1 MGLEASSGF
10 VAGEEHRNPLDDGD
24 VTERVGMSIS
34 RGMGAG
40 LAALLCSTTALA
52 QKYDG
57 SGPPTFVPHTLQ
69 EALAASYLTNPT
81 LQAERANLRA
91 TDENVPTA
99 VAGWRPTVSVTTSGT
114 VNDGRSS
121 SGQIAGFTTGTTIL
135 HGLGGYTNS
144 VSAVQPLY
152 TGGRTTGQ
160 THQAVNRVMAERANL
175 ISTEQQVFSN
185 VVNAYVGVIE
195 DQQLLQLQINN
206 EKVLE
211 EQLRA
216 TNDRFRV
223 GEITRTDVAQ
233 AEAALAS
240 ARAARQQA
248 EGTLQTAQATY
259 TQQVGTAPP
268 PNLIPPQPLVL
279 PVKDQDHAVAL
290 AVANNPNVIN
300 ALFTESSDKD
310 AVDVEMAV
318 LLPKLSL
325 QGQYVR
331 SENQGLIGQASEL
344 KEGLITLTVPI
355 YQGGAEY
362 AAVRQAKQTAQ
373 QARRLVDVQRRS
385 AAQLAISNWQNLL
398 SFKASIDSD
407 RTAVQ
412 SNIVALDGV
421 ERQAIVGTSTTLE
434 VLQQQQTLLTA
445 QVALVQSLSNLVLTS
460 YGVAAAIGRLTARD
474 LTLNVPIYDEVAY
487 YNAVKDR
494 AWGLNDYAVGQP
506 GR

>member
-1 MGLEASSGF
+1 MPINRGLG
-10 VAGEEHRNPLDDGD
+10 
-24 VTERVGMSIS
+24 VG
-34 RGMGAG
+34 
-40 LAALLCSTTALA
+40 LVALLYGTTALA

-57 SGPPTFVPHTLQ
+57 SGPPSFVPHTLQ
-69 EALAASYLTNPT
+69 EALASAYLTNPT

-114 VNDGRSS
+114 LETGASS
-121 SGQIAGFTTGTTIL
+121 AGVENQQVTNPLTNALTNQAVAVPATPL
-135 HGLGGYTNS
+135 HGLRGYTTS
-144 VSAVQPLY
+144 LTAVQPLY
-152 TGGRTTGQ
+152 EGGRTTGQ

-175 ISTEQQVFSN
+175 ISTEQQVFAN
-185 VVNAYVGVIE
+185 VVSAYVGVIE

-240 ARAARQQA
+240 ARATRQQA

-259 TQQVGTAPP
+259 TQQVGTPPP

-279 PVKDQDHAVAL
+279 PVRNQGEAVAI
-290 AVANNPNVIN
+290 AVSNNPNVVN
-300 ALFTESSDKD
+300 ALFTESADKD
-310 AVDVEMAV
+310 AVDVAMSV
-318 LLPKLSL
+318 LLPKLNL
-325 QGQYVR
+325 QGQYV
-331 SENQGLIGQASEL
+331 NQADQGLPNERSFL
-344 KEGLITLTVPI
+344 SEGLLTLTVPL

-373 QARRLVDVQRRS
+373 QGRRQVDVQRRS
-385 AAQLAISNWQNLL
+385 AAELAISNWQSLL
-398 SFKASIDSD
+398 SYKASIDSN
-407 RTAVQ
+407 RTAIQ
-412 SNIVALDGV
+412 SNIIALDGV

-445 QVALVQSLSNLVLTS
+445 QVALVQSLSSLVLSS

-474 LTLNVPIYDEVAY
+474 LRLPVPLYDETAY
-487 YNAVKDR
+487 YNAVRDR
-494 AWGLNDYAVGQP
+494 AFGISDYAVGQP

>member
-1 MGLEASSGF
+1 
-10 VAGEEHRNPLDDGD
+10 
-24 VTERVGMSIS
+24 MSIR
-34 RGMGAG
+34 RGVGAG
-40 LAALLCSTTALA
+40 LAALLCSTAALA

-57 SGPPTFVPHTLQ
+57 SGSPTFIAHDLQ
-69 EALAASYLTNPT
+69 EALASAYLTNPT
-81 LQAERANLRA
+81 LQAERAALRA
-91 TDENVPTA
+91 VDENVPTA

-114 VNDGRSS
+114 VYNGTSS
-121 SGQIAGFTTGTTIL
+121 TTFGSGLQSASNTQRLRGTLGYTTG
-135 HGLGGYTNS
+135 
-144 VSAVQPLY
+144 VSINQPLY
-152 TGGRTTGQ
+152 QGGRTTGQ

-175 ISTEQQVFSN
+175 IATEEQVFGN

-259 TQQVGTAPP
+259 TQQVGNAPP
-268 PNLIPPQPLVL
+268 PNLIPPQPLML
-279 PVKDQDHAVAL
+279 PVKDQEHAVAE
-290 AVANNPNVIN
+290 AVSNNPNVIN
-300 ALFTESSDKD
+300 ALFTQSSQQD
-310 AVDVEMAV
+310 AVDVAMAV
-318 LLPKLSL
+318 LMPKLNL
-325 QGQYVR
+325 QGQYTY
-331 SENQGLIGQASEL
+331 SKDQAAVQSKTDVE
-344 KEGLITLTVPI
+344 EGLITLTVPL

-362 AAVRQAKQTAQ
+362 SAVRQAKQTQ
-373 QARRLVDVQRRS
+373 QQGRRQVDIQRRS
-385 AAQLAISNWQNLL
+385 AAQLAISNWQNLI
-398 SFKASIDSD
+398 SYRASIDSN
-407 RTAVQ
+407 RAAIQ

-434 VLQQQQTLLTA
+434 VLQQQQTLLSA
-445 QVALVQSLSNLVLTS
+445 QVALVQSLSNMVLTS
-460 YGVAAAIGRLTARD
+460 YGVASAIGRLTARD
-474 LTLNVPIYDEVAY
+474 LRLNVPLYDETAY

-494 AWGLNDYAVGQP
+494 LWGLNDYAVSQP

>member
-1 MGLEASSGF
+1 
-10 VAGEEHRNPLDDGD
+10 
-24 VTERVGMSIS
+24 MSIK
-34 RGMGAG
+34 RGVGAG

-57 SGPPTFVPHTLQ
+57 SGVPTFIPHTLE
-69 EALAASYLTNPT
+69 EALTSAYLTNPT
-81 LQAERANLRA
+81 LTAERAALRSI
-91 TDENVPTA
+91 DENVAVA

-114 VNDGRSS
+114 VYDGRSS
-121 SGQIAGFTTGTTIL
+121 STTDIGASAFSPATRETSTQVL
-135 HGLGGYTNS
+135 HGVGGYTTS
-144 VSAVQPLY
+144 VSATQPLY
-152 TGGRTTGQ
+152 QGGRTTAQ

-175 ISTEQQVFSN
+175 ISTEEQVFGN

-259 TQQVGTAPP
+259 TQQVGNAPP
-268 PNLIPPQPLVL
+268 PNLIPPQPLAL
-279 PVKDQDHAVAL
+279 PVQTQEQAVAE
-290 AVANNPNVIN
+290 AVSNNPNVIN
-300 ALFTESSDKD
+300 ALFTQSSDKD
-310 AVDVEMAV
+310 AVDVAMSA
-318 LLPKLSL
+318 LMPKLAL
-325 QGQYVR
+325 QGTYTK
-331 SENQGLIGQASEL
+331 SSGQGAIGALTDL
-344 KEGLITLTVPI
+344 KEGLITLTVPL
-355 YQGGAEY
+355 YQGGSEY
-362 AAVRQAKQTAQ
+362 AEVRQARQTEQ
-373 QARRLVDVQRRS
+373 QGRRLVDVQRRS
-385 AAQLAISNWQNLL
+385 AAQLAISNWQNLI
-398 SFKASIDSD
+398 SFRASIDSD
-407 RTAVQ
+407 RAAIQ

-434 VLQQQQTLLTA
+434 VLQQQQTLLSA
-445 QVALVQSLSNLVLTS
+445 QVALVQSLSSLVLTS

-474 LTLNVPIYDEVAY
+474 LRLPVPIYDETAY

-494 AWGLNDYAVGQP
+494 LWGINDYAVSQP

>member
-1 MGLEASSGF
+1 
-10 VAGEEHRNPLDDGD
+10 
-24 VTERVGMSIS
+24 MSIK
-34 RGMGAG
+34 RGVGAG

-57 SGPPTFVPHTLQ
+57 SGLPTFIPHTLE
-69 EALAASYLTNPT
+69 EALTSAYLTNPT
-81 LQAERANLRA
+81 LTAERAALRSV
-91 TDENVPTA
+91 DENVAVA

-114 VNDGRSS
+114 VYNGSS
-121 SGQIAGFTTGTTIL
+121 STTFATPASAFSPAGRTVSSQVL
-135 HGLGGYTNS
+135 HGIGGYTTGVQAS
-144 VSAVQPLY
+144 QPLY
-152 TGGRTTGQ
+152 QGGRTTAQ

-175 ISTEQQVFSN
+175 ISTEQQVFGN

-259 TQQVGTAPP
+259 TQQIGNAPP
-268 PNLIPPQPLVL
+268 PNLIPPQPLSL
-279 PVKDQDHAVAL
+279 PVKTQEQAVAE
-290 AVANNPNVIN
+290 AVSNNPNVIN
-300 ALFTESSDKD
+300 ALFTQSSDKD
-310 AVDVEMAV
+310 AVDVAMSA
-318 LLPKLSL
+318 LMPKLAL
-325 QGQYVR
+325 QGTYTK
-331 SENQGLIGQASEL
+331 SSAQGAIGAQTDLE
-344 KEGLITLTVPI
+344 EGLITLTVPL
-355 YQGGAEY
+355 YQGGSEY
-362 AAVRQAKQTAQ
+362 ATVRQAKQTEQ
-373 QARRLVDVQRRS
+373 QGRRLVDVQRRS
-385 AAQLAISNWQNLL
+385 AAQLAISNWQNLI
-398 SFKASIDSD
+398 SFRASIDSD
-407 RTAVQ
+407 RAAIQ

-434 VLQQQQTLLTA
+434 VLQQQQTLLSA
-445 QVALVQSLSNLVLTS
+445 QVALVQSLSNMVLTS

-474 LTLNVPIYDEVAY
+474 LRLPVPIYNETAY

-494 AWGLNDYAVGQP
+494 LWGINDYAVSQP

>member
-1 MGLEASSGF
+1 M
-10 VAGEEHRNPLDDGD
+10 P
-24 VTERVGMSIS
+24 IS
-34 RGMGAG
+34 RGVGAG

-57 SGPPTFVPHTLQ
+57 SGLPSFVPHTLQ
-69 EALAASYLTNPT
+69 EALASAYLTNPT
-81 LQAERANLRA
+81 LQAERANLRSI
-91 TDENVPTA
+91 DENVPTA

-114 VNDGRSS
+114 VESGASS
-121 SGQIAGFTTGTTIL
+121 FGVTSGLNAQGLPAAQAVPATPL
-135 HGLGGYTNS
+135 HGLRGYTTS

-152 TGGRTTGQ
+152 EGGRTTGQ
-160 THQAVNRVMAERANL
+160 THEAVNRVQAERANL
-175 ISTEQQVFSN
+175 ISVEQQVFAN
-185 VVNAYVGVIE
+185 VVSAYVGVIE
-195 DQQLLQLQINN
+195 DEQLLQLQINN

-240 ARAARQQA
+240 ARATRQQA

-259 TQQVGTAPP
+259 TQQVGTPPP
-268 PNLIPPQPLVL
+268 PNLIPPQPLLL
-279 PVKDQDHAVAL
+279 PVQNQGQAVAV
-290 AVANNPNVIN
+290 AVSNNPNVIN
-300 ALFTESSDKD
+300 ALFTEASDQD
-310 AVDVEMAV
+310 AVDVAMSA
-318 LLPKLSL
+318 LLPKLNL
-325 QGQYVR
+325 QGQYI
-331 SENQGLIGQASEL
+331 NQADQGLPLQRSFL
-344 KEGLITLTVPI
+344 SEGLLSLTVPI

-373 QARRLVDVQRRS
+373 AGHRQVDVQRRS
-385 AAQLAISNWQNLL
+385 AAELAISNWQSLL
-398 SFKASIDSD
+398 SYKASIDSN
-407 RTAVQ
+407 RTAIQ
-412 SNIVALDGV
+412 SNIIALDGV

-445 QVALVQSLSNLVLTS
+445 QVALVQSLSSLVLTS

-474 LTLNVPIYDEVAY
+474 LRLPVPLYDETAY
-487 YNAVKDR
+487 YNAVRDR

>member
-1 MGLEASSGF
+1 
-10 VAGEEHRNPLDDGD
+10 
-24 VTERVGMSIS
+24 MSIS
-34 RGMGAG
+34 RGWGVG

-57 SGPPTFVPHTLQ
+57 SGSPTFIPHTLQ
-69 EALAASYLTNPT
+69 EALASAYLTNPT

-91 TDENVPTA
+91 VDENVPTA
-99 VAGWRPTVSVTTSGT
+99 LAGWRPTVAVTASGTIYSGGSITSFSGGALAAQLGQSVT
-114 VNDGRSS
+114 SS
-121 SGQIAGFTTGTTIL
+121 VQQL
-135 HGLGGYTNS
+135 HGTRGYTTT
-144 VSAVQPLY
+144 VQATQPIY
-152 TGGRTTGQ
+152 SGGRTVSR

-175 ISTEQQVFSN
+175 IATEQQVFGN
-185 VVNAYVGVIE
+185 VVSAYVGVIE
-195 DQQLLQLQINN
+195 DQQLLQLQVNN

-259 TQQVGTAPP
+259 MQVVGMAPP
-268 PNLIPPQPLVL
+268 PNLIPPQPLKL
-279 PVKDQDHAVAL
+279 PVRSEDEAVSQ

-300 ALFTESSDKD
+300 ALFTESSNKD
-310 AVDVEMAV
+310 AVDVAMAA
-318 LLPKLSL
+318 LMPTLQL
-325 QGQYVR
+325 QGIYENT
-331 SENQGLIGQASEL
+331 ENQEAIQSRTHIG
-344 KEGLITLTVPI
+344 EGLLTVNVPL
-355 YQGGAEY
+355 YQGGSEY

-373 QARRLVDVQRRS
+373 QSRRQVDVQRRS
-385 AAQLAISNWQNLL
+385 AAQLATSNWQNLL
-398 SFKASIDSD
+398 SYQASIDSS
-407 RTAVQ
+407 RAAVQ
-412 SNIVALDGV
+412 SNIIALDGV

-434 VLQQQQTLLTA
+434 VLQQQQTLLSA
-445 QVALVQSLSNLVLTS
+445 QVSLVQALSNLILSS
-460 YGVAAAIGRLTARD
+460 YGVAGAIGRLTASD
-474 LTLNVPIYDEVAY
+474 LHLSVPLYDETAY

-494 AWGLNDYAVGQP
+494 LWGLNDYAVNQP

>member
-1 MGLEASSGF
+1 
-10 VAGEEHRNPLDDGD
+10 
-24 VTERVGMSIS
+24 MSIR
-34 RGMGAG
+34 RGVGAG
-40 LAALLCSTTALA
+40 LAALLCSTAALA

-57 SGPPTFVPHTLQ
+57 SGSPTFIAHDLQ
-69 EALAASYLTNPT
+69 EALASAYLTNPT
-81 LQAERANLRA
+81 LQAERAALRA
-91 TDENVPTA
+91 VDENVPTA

-114 VNDGRSS
+114 VYNGTSS
-121 SGQIAGFTTGTTIL
+121 TTFAGNNGTGAGTTTQRLSGTLGYTTG
-135 HGLGGYTNS
+135 
-144 VSAVQPLY
+144 VSINQPLY
-152 TGGRTTGQ
+152 QGGRTTGQ

-175 ISTEQQVFSN
+175 IATEEQVFGN

-259 TQQVGTAPP
+259 TQQVGNAPP
-268 PNLIPPQPLVL
+268 PNLIPPQPLML
-279 PVKDQDHAVAL
+279 PVKDQEHAVAE
-290 AVANNPNVIN
+290 AVSNNPNVIN
-300 ALFTESSDKD
+300 ALFTQSSQQD
-310 AVDVEMAV
+310 AVDVAMAV
-318 LLPKLSL
+318 LMPKLNL
-325 QGQYVR
+325 QGQYTY
-331 SENQGLIGQASEL
+331 SKDQAAVQSKTDVE
-344 KEGLITLTVPI
+344 EGLITLTVPL

-362 AAVRQAKQTAQ
+362 SAVRQAKQTQ
-373 QARRLVDVQRRS
+373 QQGRRQVDIQRRS
-385 AAQLAISNWQNLL
+385 AAQLAISNWQNLI
-398 SFKASIDSD
+398 SYRASIDSN
-407 RTAVQ
+407 RAAIQ

-434 VLQQQQTLLTA
+434 VLQQQQTLLSA
-445 QVALVQSLSNLVLTS
+445 QVALVQSLSNMVLTS
-460 YGVAAAIGRLTARD
+460 YGVASAIGRLTARD
-474 LTLNVPIYDEVAY
+474 LRLNVPLYDETAY

-494 AWGLNDYAVGQP
+494 LWGLNDYAVSQP